1 MKDAPDIAMLSRIL
15 TILAVAIVL
24 TATSRTVNAQ
34 EPAGFG
40 EALRLL
46 DTWVATTVAQR
57 GQPGLSI
64 GVVLGDRL
72 VWAKG
77 YGFAD
82 LEKKVPATPQ
92 TLYRVAS
99 ITKTFT
105 AVANLQLR
113 DAGKLQL
120 DDPIRR
126 HLSWARIRAHRSRR
140 IGYHNSGA
148 ADAQLGAPT

>member
-34 EPAGFG
+34 EPTGFG

-46 DTWVATTVAQR
+46 DAWVATTVAQR

-105 AVANLQLR
+105 ARKSPTPRCGQT
-113 DAGKLQL
+113 
-120 DDPIRR
+120 
-126 HLSWARIRAHRSRR
+126 
-140 IGYHNSGA
+140 A
-148 ADAQLGAPT
+148 A